1 MNAYRTLLPKALRVL
16 VPGILMLLCSPG
28 ALRAQFLNV
37 DCSGTNPYAYP
48 SINAALPSAG
58 PGAFILVTGTC
69 NESVSLYGQNALN
82 LGAYFGGS
90 AQINGNVSVNHS
102 ENIYLYGLS
111 VTNSFGDGIN
121 VNNSRGVTLD
131 TCTSNGNA
139 GVGLSVGGMSD
150 VSVNTAGSF
159 DYNAKGGMNIGGNS
173 IVQVGAWAG
182 LVDISN
188 NGGPGI
194 FASQANFR
202 RWDPPQSQIIWPV
215 QDRFPDSVSICAAEL
230 MRNLPRRSA
239 PITSRGTNQVGPG
252 YRRTPKF
259 HFGVA
264 VIRS

>member
-1 MNAYRTLLPKALRVL
+1 MNAYRSLLSKALRVL

-48 SINAALPSAG
+48 SINAALPNAG

-111 VTNSFGDGIN
+111 VTNSSGDGIN

-194 FASQANFR
+194 FASQANF
-202 RWDPPQSQIIWPV
+202 STMGSTTV
-215 QDRFPDSVSICAAEL
+215 AN
-230 MRNLPRRSA
+230 NLAGLANHLKAR
-239 PITSRGTNQVGPG
+239 
-252 YRRTPKF
+252 
-259 HFGVA
+259 
-264 VIRS
+264 